1 MEGFVL
7 APCLPQVSAQP
18 LTAGQIRMLTGA
30 EQEAGTEHQVQA
42 GYKLQAL
49 SPHKH
54 LLHLSSALLSRDLT
68 VSKKSVE
75 YRDQAFKHTSL

>member
-7 APCLPQVSAQP
+7 APCLPQVSVQP
-18 LTAGQIRMLTGA
+18 LTAGQIRMLTCA

-49 SPHKH
+49 SPH

-75 YRDQAFKHTSL
+75 SRDQAFKHTSL